1 MQLLATPPVAL
12 RVAAMSL
19 LAGVIVIKNAM
30 KQTTAALISTQ
41 PAQTVSHILKTC
53 MYYTQKWGKKKG

>member
-1 MQLLATPPVAL
+1 
-12 RVAAMSL
+12 MSL

-30 KQTTAALISTQ
+30 KQTTAALISAQ